1 MAESPE
7 KVSFTLTDTD
17 ETTEFYVVGQTKIGD
32 VDYILVTD
40 SMEDGAEA
48 MILKETAAGKGQEE
62 SIYEVVED
70 DVELDAISR
79 VFVEILDDIDL
90 R

>member
-32 VDYILVTD
+32 VDYITSSAL
-40 SMEDGAEA
+40 
-48 MILKETAAGKGQEE
+48 
-62 SIYEVVED
+62 
-70 DVELDAISR
+70 
-79 VFVEILDDIDL
+79 
-90 R
+90 

>member
-70 DVELDAISR
+70 DVDLDAISR
-79 VFVEILDDIDL
+79 VFAEILDDIDL

>member
-79 VFVEILDDIDL
+79 VFAEILDDIDL

>member
-48 MILKETAAGKGQEE
+48 MILKDTAAGKGQED

-79 VFVEILDDIDL
+79 VFAEILDVIDL

>member
-32 VDYILVTD
+32 VAYILVTD

-79 VFVEILDDIDL
+79 VFAEILDDIDL